1 MDGRAFSIGDAA
13 AASGLPVK
21 TIRYY
26 EEIGLIPRAVRSKG
40 GARGNGHRIYND
52 AYVGRLRFIH
62 HARLLGLSLADIRE
76 LLALA
81 EAKGCPSRQPE
92 YRRVLQRHVNEI
104 DERVR
109 HLLGLRAAIE
119 GLMVPAGQ
127 PSAAECSWG
136 TCACMRPTESTS
148 SSAAAPSGRH
158 RIKGGDHV

>member
-1 MDGRAFSIGDAA
+1 MEARAFSIGDAA

-26 EEIGLIPRAVRSKG
+26 EEIGLIPRAVRTKG
-40 GARGNGHRIYND
+40 GARGNGRRIYND

-92 YRRVLQRHVNEI
+92 YRKVLQRHVNEI
-104 DERVR
+104 DDRVR

-119 GLMVPAGQ
+119 GLMAPARHGN
-127 PSAAECSWG
+127 AAECSWD
-136 TCACMRPTESTS
+136 TCACMTPAQPASSTRTS
-148 SSAAAPSGRH
+148 SDR
-158 RIKGGDHV
+158 RRLKGGNHV